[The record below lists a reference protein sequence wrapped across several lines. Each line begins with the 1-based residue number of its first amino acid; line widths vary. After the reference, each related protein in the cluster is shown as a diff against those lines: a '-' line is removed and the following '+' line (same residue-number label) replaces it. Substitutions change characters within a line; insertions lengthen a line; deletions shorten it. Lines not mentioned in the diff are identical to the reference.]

1 MTDRFSPSLPING
14 TVKVS
19 LVRRVAGVVGCA
31 AWRWAAPLRAALSGP
46 ALILWRF
53 DYRALR
59 LGIAV
64 PDQFVPASS

>member
-19 LVRRVAGVVGCA
+19 LVRRVAGVAGRA
-31 AWRWAAPLRAALSGP
+31 ARDWAAHLRAALRGP
-46 ALILWRF
+46 ALVLWRF

-64 PDQFVPASS
+64 PDELAPASS